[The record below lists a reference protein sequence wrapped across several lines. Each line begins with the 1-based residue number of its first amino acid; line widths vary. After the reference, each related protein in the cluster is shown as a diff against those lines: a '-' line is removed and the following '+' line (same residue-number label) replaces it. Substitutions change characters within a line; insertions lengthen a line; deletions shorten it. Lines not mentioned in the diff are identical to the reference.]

1 MNADYILLPCRLVRW
16 LLCGAVWHMLIIADV
31 VMIMYVVTSISY
43 FLFSFLHVRLVLVAS
58 RSESGST
65 TTLRRSTSSSSFSV
79 FEDCG
84 SVRFIGL

>member
-1 MNADYILLPCRLVRW
+1 
-16 LLCGAVWHMLIIADV
+16 MLIIADV
-31 VMIMYVVTSISY
+31 VMIIYVVTSVSY

-65 TTLRRSTSSSSFSV
+65 TTLRRTTSSSSSSFSV

>member
-1 MNADYILLPCRLVRW
+1 MRW
-16 LLCGAVWHMLIIADV
+16 LLCGSVWHMLIIADV
-31 VMIMYVVTSISY
+31 VMIIYVVTSVSY

-65 TTLRRSTSSSSFSV
+65 TTLRRTTSSSSSSFSV